1 MNRRQRRKKKV
12 QRVQTQSMLGAIIDM
27 PQEQFEEE
35 LIKQKT
41 NIGTV
46 NNLILTLESVYG
58 DFRQRKDSVL
68 DLVFKGVKDKDDPE
82 VKKALDG
89 LYAEM
94 TKLELKITHLKNRQ
108 KDLIDLDNTPE

>member
-94 TKLELKITHLKNRQ
+94 TKLELKITHLKKRQ
-108 KDLIDLDNTPE
+108 KDLIDLNNTPE